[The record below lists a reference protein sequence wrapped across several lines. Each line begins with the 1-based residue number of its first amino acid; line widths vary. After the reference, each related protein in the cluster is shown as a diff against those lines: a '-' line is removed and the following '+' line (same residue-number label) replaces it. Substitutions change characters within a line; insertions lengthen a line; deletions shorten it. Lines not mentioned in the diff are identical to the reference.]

1 MLVFVLCCLVQADC
15 AIGIGRVSIMVHDVL
30 PHMMEPM
37 LVFVAMQMV
46 VALMTAAT
54 LSFLGI
60 GVSPTSPSLGTLIN
74 HGNSSAIRG
83 SDRSSFPPAGAWVR
97 SLSLLSHR
105 LRDAIS
111 PKPQ

>member
-1 MLVFVLCCLVQADC
+1 
-15 AIGIGRVSIMVHDVL
+15 MVHDVL

-37 LVFVAMQMV
+37 LVFVAVQMV

-74 HGNSSAIRG
+74 HGNKYRYSG
-83 SDRSSFPPAGAWVR
+83 
-97 SLSLLSHR
+97 
-105 LRDAIS
+105 
-111 PKPQ
+111 K